1 MQREIDKNLNKTFAY
16 LIWNSFPL
24 RSYDEITFIMSNYFL
39 ALKSEN
45 VKHTCLLFQKDE
57 SRRSWLS
64 KDQLN
69 TEETS
74 LASAKSSQLLE
85 ERAEARQTS
94 SAKNVF
100 F

>member
-1 MQREIDKNLNKTFAY
+1 MQRKIDKNLNKTFAY

-24 RSYDEITFIMSNYFL
+24 RSYDEITFIMSNNFL

>member
-1 MQREIDKNLNKTFAY
+1 MQRKIDKNLNKTFAY

-24 RSYDEITFIMSNYFL
+24 RSYDEITFIMSNNFL

-45 VKHTCLLFQKDE
+45 VKHTCLRFQKDE
-57 SRRSWLS
+57 SCRSWLS